1 MGQDTE
7 LTIHHL
13 SDRARSRDTWDLL
26 FSSRPGVGVAGS
38 TCWENLC
45 SRLPYNPTNCEPSV
59 QPCLDIGPMCHHP
72 QGIPAK
78 LCPFH
83 GARCT
88 SASFST
94 RPAAPGRW
102 KGLRTQRPAAHV
114 LPWMQLE
121 LSPTFY
127 SLRFG
132 FVSIFCS
139 AGQMT
144 TQLSSHS
151 PLGSEAQCGSSA
163 QGLPGLKAG
172 VAGAEVT
179 SRLLEIVAGFIPA
192 SSKLS
197 VAVSQGPPTD
207 SCHVAPTRAGQD
219 LAVGSFSEASR
230 TASF

>member
-1 MGQDTE
+1 MTE
-7 LTIHHL
+7 PDPETPGICCSLPVLGWGWQEAPAGKISAADSHTTPQTVSL
-13 SDRARSRDTWDLL
+13 Q
-26 FSSRPGVGVAGS
+26 SSQA
-38 TCWENLC
+38 WI
-45 SRLPYNPTNCEPSV
+45 Y
-59 QPCLDIGPMCHHP
+59 MCHHP

-94 RPAAPGRW
+94 RPVASGRW
-102 KGLRTQRPAAHV
+102 KGLRTQRPAVHV
-114 LPWMQLE
+114 LPWMRLE